1 MMGAWRRLHTRAP
14 GGRLLIVSTTGVVL
28 ERPRVLILAVR
39 VPDEIWT
46 VGLRRRLR
54 RGMFRRLSSVTT
66 PSARLLRFEGEA
78 QKLLPRNFAGA
89 YIANCS
95 KSVAA
100 GPPSRCAKSSCKK
113 NSVSPLTGSTNT
125 AFFCSSYSKAAA
137 FLGSGHEF
145 RSAAASLQTTR
156 RS

>member
-1 MMGAWRRLHTRAP
+1 MGAWRRLHTRAEE
-14 GGRLLIVSTTGVVL
+14 GRLLIVSTSGVL
-28 ERPRVLILAVR
+28 ERPRGLVLSVPLPDR
-39 VPDEIWT
+39 VWVTGIGGRLP
-46 VGLRRRLR
+46 LRLS
-54 RGMFRRLSSVTT
+54 RRLSTVTT
-66 PSARLLRFEGEA
+66 PAARLLRFEGDEA
-78 QKLLPRNFAGA
+78 KLLPPHFCCA

-100 GPPSRCAKSSCKK
+100 GPPSRCANSSCKK
-113 NSVSPLTGSTNT
+113 NCASPLTGSANT
-125 AFFCSSYSKAAA
+125 AFFCSSYSRAAA